1 MNKNQTLDIILTM
14 DTCYNGM
21 FTRNNSNPFL
31 SNLDPNERIV
41 KTVEIWHEILADYE
55 FDVIMKNLKEH
66 IKTSS
71 YPPKISDVVPRKEKR
86 LQNIPDIEET
96 KKLLGSNFVENPVTP
111 EEMKKILEEKLG
123 KEWVRALEQRKRV
136 K

>member
-1 MNKNQTLDIILTM
+1 
-14 DTCYNGM
+14 M